1 MTPIR
6 RSSPRR
12 RDVPPPSTGAGE
24 KEVLLGFL
32 DYLRASV
39 AAKSEGVPEPQVRT
53 AGVASGTN
61 LLGLVK
67 HLTYVER
74 YTFLGENV
82 TDWHATF
89 RPEPGETADAVLTA
103 YRDTIARANEVV
115 DACADLTAPVTVRP
129 HGGARPRCAGPSR
142 T

>member
-1 MTPIR
+1 
-6 RSSPRR
+6 
-12 RDVPPPSTGAGE
+12 
-24 KEVLLGFL
+24 VLLGFL

-39 AAKSEGVPEPQVRT
+39 AAKPEGVPESQVRT
-53 AGVASGTN
+53 AAWLRAPT

-89 RPEPGETADAVLTA
+89 RPEPGETADAVLAA
-103 YRDTIARANEVV
+103 YRDTIARANDVI
-115 DACADLTAPVTVRP
+115 DACTDLTAPVNRP
-129 HGGARPRCAGPSR
+129 TTRVARRRCGGPSR